1 MNIAR
6 IKVTD
11 GLGNSSFIY
20 TKRRTSPMPEPL
32 DPIADART
40 PARQAARA
48 AIVAPFAA
56 MLVNLLAGQLM
67 EDNAPITNPVNLIAG
82 TVSSLLLLA
91 GVAMGV
97 AGIVGGLR
105 RRSHDTTMIAGLGL
119 FLSGGA
125 VLLTIWVV
133 AFLRARS

>member
-1 MNIAR
+1 
-6 IKVTD
+6 
-11 GLGNSSFIY
+11 
-20 TKRRTSPMPEPL
+20 MPEPL
-32 DPIADART
+32 DPVEDART

-67 EDNAPITNPVNLIAG
+67 EEDASITNPVNLIAG

-91 GVAMGV
+91 GVVLGI
-97 AGIVGGLR
+97 AGIVGGWR
-105 RRSHDTTMIAGLGL
+105 RRSHDTTLIAGLGL

-125 VLLTIWVV
+125 VLLTIWVI
-133 AFLRARS
+133 AFLRTRS